1 MVHVVLMD
9 NICPK
14 LKFKNNTIIIPALNR
29 QKNKNTQPGGR
40 GGGETT
46 FLKKKKKR
54 NSYSGLHEGRT
65 I

>member
-40 GGGETT
+40 GGRNNI
-46 FLKKKKKR
+46 LKKKKR
-54 NSYSGLHEGRT
+54 V
-65 I
+65 

>member
-40 GGGETT
+40 GGETT
-46 FLKKKKKR
+46 FLKKKKEC
-54 NSYSGLHEGRT
+54 NSNSGLHEGRT